1 MIVSL
6 VGRADNHTLVFT
18 KSEGEQ
24 WEATVPTDFSDG
36 TYIVELWATDD
47 YGNVAYYTAILYIFD
62 GRTTYLEILEDS
74 FQVLI
79 LSDKFNFGLDDNPF
93 ELNSEPER
101 YSVNVSERLVVVM

>member
-1 MIVSL
+1 MGSYC
-6 VGRADNHTLVFT
+6 
-18 KSEGEQ
+18 S
-24 WEATVPTDFSDG
+24 PSDFSDG

-79 LSDKFNFGLDDNPF
+79 LSDKFNAGLSENAF
-93 ELNSEPER
+93 ELYSEPER
-101 YSVNVSERLVVVM
+101 YSANVSERLVVVM